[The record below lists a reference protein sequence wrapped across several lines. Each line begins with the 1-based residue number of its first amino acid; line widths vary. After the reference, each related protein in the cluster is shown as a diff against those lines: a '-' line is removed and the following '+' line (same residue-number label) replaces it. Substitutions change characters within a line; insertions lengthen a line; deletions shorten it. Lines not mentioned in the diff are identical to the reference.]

1 MLQRLAAKDLDLRG
15 LIMPISDQAYEAGV
29 VAGDSTFWHGFLIAP
44 MNPLE
49 RQLPPGGA
57 PHSARHRVRPPLVF
71 AGARKCRAYHHN
83 LSRSRSFWQMPD
95 PDEARNYKSAV
106 PIDV

>member
-1 MLQRLAAKDLDLRG
+1 
-15 LIMPISDQAYEAGV
+15 

-57 PHSARHRVRPPLVF
+57 PHSARHRVRPPSAICWRQKML
-71 AGARKCRAYHHN
+71 CIS
-83 LSRSRSFWQMPD
+83 LSSVPRPIVLASAN
-95 PDEARNYKSAV
+95 PDEARSYKSAV